1 MTVLNKINYPS
12 DLKQLDLDELKILAS
27 EIRDKIINTTS
38 NTGGHLASNLGVVE
52 LTIALHY
59 AFNTPSDKL
68 VWDVSHQTYTHKIIT
83 GRKDFFNSLR
93 TFKGCSGFTSRE
105 ESEYDCFGA
114 GHAGTSISAALG
126 MAAGRDKNKTKEKIV
141 AVLGDGSLTNG
152 VVLEGL
158 NNIAHVTDDLVI
170 ILNDNKMSISE
181 NVGGF
186 RYYLNDIIQRKGYNK
201 FRNSIKNYLN
211 KIPNIGNKIH
221 KVISKIEE
229 ATKSIIVPG
238 VIFEEMGMR
247 YIGPID
253 GHDIKN
259 LVKTFNSIK
268 DFKKPVIIHTLT
280 EKGRGYK
287 PAELRPDKY
296 HGVGK
301 FDTKTGNSI
310 KNSNAQTFSNAF
322 GESIL
327 KLAEKHEDVVGIT
340 AAMCAGTALSEF
352 AEKYPNR
359 FFDVGIAEEHAVVF
373 SAGMA
378 TNGLRPIFAVY
389 STFLQRALAC
399 VYHDICVQNLPVIIC
414 TDRSGIVEDG
424 PTHHG
429 IYSVAYLKSL
439 PNLSILTPSN
449 DKELDIM
456 LTLAYNSKSPV
467 IIRYPK
473 AAVSKLNYAVNNIIW
488 GKANIIKKGGD
499 LSIWAAGN
507 ECQTALTTAD
517 ILSKHGIEAEVINT
531 LFLKPFDNKLLTE
544 KAKKMPIITIEDN
557 CKSGGLASI
566 VDEILINVKHKKILH
581 FGWGNDLIPHGS
593 PNKIRESL
601 GLTAANI
608 AKTILADIN

>member
-1 MTVLNKINYPS
+1 MSILNTINYPA
-12 DLKQLDLDELKILAS
+12 DLKQLSLDELELLAQ
-27 EIRDKIINTTS
+27 EIRDKIITTTS
-38 NTGGHLASNLGVVE
+38 NNGGHLASNLGVVE

-59 AFNTPSDKL
+59 VFDTPSDKL
-68 VWDVSHQTYTHKIIT
+68 VWDVSHQTYTHKILT

-93 TFKGCSGFTSRE
+93 TFKGCSGFTTRE
-105 ESEYDCFGA
+105 ESGYDCFGA

-126 MAAGRDKNKTKEKIV
+126 MAAGRDKNKTDEKIV
-141 AVLGDGSLTNG
+141 AILGDGSLTNG

-158 NNIAHVTDDLVI
+158 NNIAHVTNDLVI

-186 RYYLNDIIQRKGYNK
+186 RYYLNDIIQRKGYNR
-201 FRNSIKNYLN
+201 FRNSIKNSLD
-211 KIPNIGNKIH
+211 KIPNIGSKIH
-221 KVISKIEE
+221 SVISKIEE

-238 VIFEEMGMR
+238 VIFEQMGMR
-247 YIGPID
+247 YIGPVD

-259 LVKTFNSIK
+259 LVKTFTSIK

-301 FDTKTGNSI
+301 FDKKTGKSLKNNSQ
-310 KNSNAQTFSNAF
+310 KTFSETF
-322 GESIL
+322 GKSIVR
-327 KLAEKHEDVVGIT
+327 LADKHEDVVGIT
-340 AAMCAGTALSEF
+340 AAMCAGTSLSEF
-352 AEKYPNR
+352 AEKYSDR

-373 SAGMA
+373 AAGMA
-378 TNGLRPIFAVY
+378 TNGLRPVFAVY

-399 VYHDICVQNLPVIIC
+399 VYHDICIQNLPVIIC

-429 IYSVAYLKSL
+429 IYSISYLKSL
-439 PNLSILTPSN
+439 PNLSILLPSN
-449 DKELDIM
+449 DKELDVM
-456 LTLAYNSKSPV
+456 LNLAYDSKSPV

-473 AAVSKLNYAVNNIIW
+473 ASVPEHNYVSSNIIW
-488 GKANIIKKGGD
+488 GKANIIKKGKD
-499 LSIWAAGN
+499 LSIWATGN
-507 ECQTALTTAD
+507 ECQTAVAVAE
-517 ILSKHGIEAEVINT
+517 ILLERGMNAEVTNA
-531 LFLKPFDNKLLTE
+531 LFLKPFDDKLLIE

-581 FGWGNDLIPHGS
+581 FGWSNDIIPHGS
-593 PNKIRESL
+593 PKKIRESL
-601 GLTAANI
+601 GFTAVDI
-608 AKTILADIN
+608 AKTITADIN